1 MSGVNVCSLIR
12 DGPSLLR
19 KKKNLMVSPR
29 SLELTRGTFKRT
41 HTHTSFPRGGI
52 LASRHGNSGP
62 PCSDTSPLSPL
73 MSSPTLRDSPQSVK
87 LEPCACDAVPAK
99 VAVGGGEEQ
108 KQEGECWRG
117 KKRKSGSK
125 QVAVELKV

>member
-1 MSGVNVCSLIR
+1 MFFDKRRTES
-12 DGPSLLR
+12 PE
-19 KKKNLMVSPR
+19 KKNLMVSPR
-29 SLELTRGTFKRT
+29 SLELTRGTYKYT
-41 HTHTSFPRGGI
+41 HTRASFPRGGI

-62 PCSDTSPLSPL
+62 PCSVTSPPL

-87 LEPCACDAVPAK
+87 LEPCARDAVPPK

-108 KQEGECWRG
+108 TQEGSVGGE
-117 KKRKSGSK
+117 KRRKGGSK